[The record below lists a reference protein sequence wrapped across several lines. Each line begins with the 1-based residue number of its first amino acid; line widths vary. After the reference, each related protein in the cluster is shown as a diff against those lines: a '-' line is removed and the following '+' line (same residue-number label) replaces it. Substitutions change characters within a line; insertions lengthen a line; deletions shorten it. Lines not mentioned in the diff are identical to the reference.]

1 MVSETGMS
9 GVWEEILRPRAWR
22 NLDHRDT
29 MRRSLMKL
37 TMYQRVAMIILALF
51 LAAPPSDWMMIGV
64 AIALLGL
71 AFMVPAKEDEEQP

>member
-1 MVSETGMS
+1 
-9 GVWEEILRPRAWR
+9 
-22 NLDHRDT
+22 
-29 MRRSLMKL
+29 MKL